1 MQHRLPLA
9 TQQDTAAQP
18 GGAAA
23 AAAAVAGPVGAAVA
37 AQIWI
42 ASFLGCQQRTLPLDL
57 AASPL
62 DLGWAGGRGRGSQ
75 VPLLQ
80 AGSGVW
86 VHQGLREVL
95 PGRPA
100 QGWGRGRRAE
110 VASWGCRQG
119 RGPVGHLQRAQA
131 AVLWSEEAEAQGLH
145 TSRGRAR
152 GQEARRQHMEVA
164 AVALAAAQ
172 LRSLRQSW

>member
-1 MQHRLPLA
+1 M
-9 TQQDTAAQP
+9 AQP
-18 GGAAA
+18 GVAAVVAGAVGAAA
-23 AAAAVAGPVGAAVA
+23 A

-42 ASFLGCQQRTLPLDL
+42 ASFLGCQPRTLPLAL

-62 DLGWAGGRGRGSQ
+62 GRGWAGERGRGSQ

-95 PGRPA
+95 PGLAA
-100 QGWGRGRRAE
+100 QGRGRGRRAE

-119 RGPVGHLQRAQA
+119 REPVAQA
-131 AVLWSEEAEAQGLH
+131 VVLRSEEAEAEGLH
-145 TSRGRAR
+145 TS
-152 GQEARRQHMEVA
+152 QVQARRRRM
-164 AVALAAAQ
+164 AAAAAA
-172 LRSLRQSW
+172 